1 MSAHAFFAPSSAPR
15 VVRCPGSLLAT
26 AGMPDNQSEFAA
38 EGTAAHWISDL
49 SLRGGWMSEKYAGC
63 DVFVSPE
70 GGCQF
75 EHAGNEYDLA
85 IEIAGGRGYLFE
97 VDDEMVNATQE
108 YIDWC
113 NDAPGDKFPECRV
126 DISDWCP
133 RDSENIFVPEAA
145 FEPQGGT
152 SDHAACSPGRLIV
165 TDLKYGKGVKVYA
178 ENNEQAVLYA
188 LGFIKQWDWLYD
200 FQEIEIR
207 ICQPR
212 LDHKD
217 VWVISREEIEAVG
230 RHILEQFTLALQ
242 PNAPF
247 HPGEK
252 QCKFCKISGLC
263 RAQSE
268 WLSEMRALAFEDLDF
283 AVPNPNLL
291 TNDELVEAWRARGLY
306 NARFDAIEREM
317 LKAIENGVELPGIK
331 RVMSN
336 THRAWKS
343 EGEALA
349 ELELEVPR
357 GKLTETKMI
366 SPSKV
371 EKMLPKKSKHIVS
384 KWAYNPRGGP
394 CLVDEKD
401 KRPRYEQ
408 AIAEEINET
417 FDNLDSDPFD

>member
-1 MSAHAFFAPSSAPR
+1 MGSHAFFAPSSAPR

-26 AGMPDNQSEFAA
+26 AGLPDNQSEFAA
-38 EGTAAHWISDL
+38 EGTAAHYVSDL
-49 SLRGGWMSEKYAGC
+49 CLRGNWKSEKYAGC
-63 DVFVSPE
+63 EVFVAMD
-70 GGCQF
+70 GQCCF
-75 EHAGNEYDLA
+75 LHDGNREWVTPGV
-85 IEIAGGRGYLFE
+85 ESGNGYLFE

-133 RDSENIFVPEAA
+133 RESENVFVPEQA

-178 ENNEQAVLYA
+178 EENEQAILYA
-188 LGFIKQWDWLYD
+188 LGFIKAWDWLYD
-200 FQEIEIR
+200 FEEIEIR

-217 VWVISREEIEAVG
+217 VWIVSRAEIEAHG
-230 RHILEQFTLALQ
+230 DYIRQQFTLALS

-252 QCKFCKISGLC
+252 QCKFCKISGRC

-268 WLSEMRALAFEDLDF
+268 WLSEMRALAFDDLDF

-291 TNDELVEAWRARGLY
+291 TNEELVEAWRAHGLY
-306 NARFDAIEREM
+306 KSRFEAIEREM
-317 LKAIENGVELPGIK
+317 MKAIENGVELPGVK
-331 RVMSN
+331 LVMSN
-336 THRAWKS
+336 THRVWQN
-343 EGEALA
+343 EEAAREELA
-349 ELELEVPR
+349 FEVAPD
-357 GKLTETKMI
+357 KLMKHNMI
-366 SPSKV
+366 SPSQV
-371 EKMLPKKSKHIVS
+371 EKLLPKKSKHIVS
-384 KWAYNPRGGP
+384 KLAYSPRGGP
-394 CLVDEKD
+394 CLADAND
-401 KRPRYEQ
+401 KRPPY
-408 AIAEEINET
+408 AVALTEEINGT
-417 FDNLDSDPFD
+417 FDDLDNPFD